1 MSVIICIVL
10 AVILGESSANIN
22 HHLILKKLR
31 QLNSKT
37 PSKYQLNAVLELINR
52 TLPTH
57 AEQFEVDLNQKY
69 FDHHGDIDGFQIEST
84 MDGKILITGTSG
96 VAASA
101 GFYHYI
107 KYWCKGH
114 ISWSG
119 NQLNI
124 PDTLPKV
131 ETPFRKT
138 FMDK

>member
-1 MSVIICIVL
+1 MIITCIVL
-10 AVILGESSANIN
+10 AVILGELNANIN

-57 AEQFEVDLNQKY
+57 AEQFEVDLNQNY
-69 FDHHGDIDGFQIEST
+69 FDRHGDVDGFQIEST
-84 MDGKILITGTSG
+84 ADGKILITGTSG
-96 VAASA
+96 VTASA

-119 NQLNI
+119 NQLKI
-124 PDTLPKV
+124 LDTLPKV
-131 ETPFRKT
+131 ETPFKKT
-138 FMDK
+138 FIDK